1 MCILKQMGRHDDA
14 VRAIERYRG
23 AWPMDER
30 LQESLDNMLLD
41 LYKHS
46 RDLGAF
52 SSITL
57 VPVRPRWRG
66 ERRSLRTL
74 FPGASLRPGSL
85 AFNPDAHTS
94 TPFNSASD
102 AFQLHPDVR
111 RFERWNDPQTDRSKS
126 PEISSRTR

>member
-74 FPGASLRPGSL
+74 FPCASLRPGSL

-111 RFERWNDPQTDRSKS
+111 RFERYNDPQTDRSKS

>member
-1 MCILKQMGRHDDA
+1 MGRHDDA

-66 ERRSLRTL
+66 ERRSLRTF
-74 FPGASLRPGSL
+74 FPALSPPRVPRFQSRRTHL
-85 AFNPDAHTS
+85 
-94 TPFNSASD
+94 D
-102 AFQLHPDVR
+102 AFQL
-111 RFERWNDPQTDRSKS
+111 RF
-126 PEISSRTR
+126 

>member
-1 MCILKQMGRHDDA
+1 MGRHDDA

-85 AFNPDAHTS
+85 
-94 TPFNSASD
+94 
-102 AFQLHPDVR
+102 
-111 RFERWNDPQTDRSKS
+111 
-126 PEISSRTR
+126 